1 MAHGRGCQ
9 AKGLENAGST
19 GHLAPAGQED
29 VVVSEEVAPTQKTE
43 DGHVTPFEIQGR
55 IKTQDTDVSSHGK
68 MLMTY

>member
-1 MAHGRGCQ
+1 M
-9 AKGLENAGST
+9 
-19 GHLAPAGQED
+19 
-29 VVVSEEVAPTQKTE
+29 VSEEVAPTQKTE

>member
-1 MAHGRGCQ
+1 MLPFPSLPSCFSHGWER
-9 AKGLENAGST
+9 
-19 GHLAPAGQED
+19 

-43 DGHVTPFEIQGR
+43 DGHVTPFEIQVT